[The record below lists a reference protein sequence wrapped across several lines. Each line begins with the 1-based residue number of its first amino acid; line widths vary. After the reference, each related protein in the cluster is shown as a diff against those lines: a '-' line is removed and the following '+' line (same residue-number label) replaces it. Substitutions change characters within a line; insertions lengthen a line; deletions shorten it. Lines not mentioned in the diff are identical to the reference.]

1 MLLCCGMYHV
11 HTLFDAPERK
21 QIIMASMA
29 LLRRL
34 SGSTA
39 RLPVNLLSSNF
50 RNSSVAGSRL
60 GICIRGL
67 STAPPDPYK
76 TLDLPRD
83 ASEEDIKQAFRKKA
97 LATHPDRS
105 PELPRERAEEAFAAV
120 SNAYEVLKDPQ
131 KRQHYDTYGSIRD
144 NAGGPTQAQQAEHA
158 RMVHEWLRAMHQ
170 RAAQQ
175 QQPSPKLFP
184 AVDLEVWV
192 RADVAIIHR
201 ASRACN
207 ISTEYDELRA
217 KHAGNLGVIA
227 KVDPQDKTCKV
238 RLMVS
243 PGSAIELWFGMGALW
258 DPRDAREGLEVHV
271 CPDIEATHRASR
283 AAGIDSE
290 NDSRRARCAGKV
302 GTVIKVDLSDQT
314 AKVRVMVTASRADE
328 LWFAI
333 GSIEPRAA

>member
-1 MLLCCGMYHV
+1 
-11 HTLFDAPERK
+11 
-21 QIIMASMA
+21 MASMA

-34 SGSTA
+34 SGRPA
-39 RLPVNLLSSNF
+39 RLLVSSLSSNF
-50 RNSSVAGSRL
+50 RNSSFAGSRL
-60 GICIRGL
+60 GICIRSL
-67 STAPPDPYK
+67 STATPDPYK

-83 ASEEDIKQAFRKKA
+83 ASEEEIKQAFRKKA

-131 KRQHYDTYGSIRD
+131 KRQQYDTYGSVRD

-158 RMVHEWLRAMHQ
+158 RMVHEWLRTMHQ
-170 RAAQQ
+170 RAAAQ
-175 QQPSPKLFP
+175 QQPPPKVFP

-192 RADVAIIHR
+192 RADVASIHR

-217 KHAGNLGVIA
+217 KHAGKLGVISR
-227 KVDPQDKTCKV
+227 VDPQDKTCKV

-333 GSIEPRAA
+333 ASIEPRAA

>member
-1 MLLCCGMYHV
+1 
-11 HTLFDAPERK
+11 
-21 QIIMASMA
+21 MASMA

-34 SGSTA
+34 SGRPA
-39 RLPVNLLSSNF
+39 RLFVSSLSSNF
-50 RNSSVAGSRL
+50 RNSSFAGSRL
-60 GICIRGL
+60 GICIRSL
-67 STAPPDPYK
+67 STATPDPYK

-83 ASEEDIKQAFRKKA
+83 ASEEEIKQAFRKKA

-131 KRQHYDTYGSIRD
+131 KRQQYDTYGSVRD

-158 RMVHEWLRAMHQ
+158 RMVHEWLRTMHQ

-175 QQPSPKLFP
+175 QQPPPKVFP

-192 RADVAIIHR
+192 RADVASIHR

-217 KHAGNLGVIA
+217 KHAGKLGVIA
-227 KVDPQDKTCKV
+227 RVDPQDKTCKV

-258 DPRDAREGLEVHV
+258 DPRDAREGLEAHV
-271 CPDIEATHRASR
+271 CPDIEAIHRASR

-333 GSIEPRAA
+333 ASIEPRAA